1 MKIFATE
8 ERQRILDA
16 AGIRY
21 SIDQELNFYF
31 PTITMEKKAEEILRG
46 CLAL

>member
-8 ERQRILDA
+8 ERQRILDD

-21 SIDQELNFYF
+21 SVDQELNFYF
-31 PTITMEKKAEEILRG
+31 PTISMEEKAIKVLKG
-46 CLAL
+46 AFAL